1 MHRFFQWKMEKVAAV
16 SCTLG
21 GKFYLAKGY
30 NRIAFKQTTESF
42 LLTKTTLTTK
52 FLALTKETFGT
63 NQRQPDGV
71 KENRKK
77 IWAS

>member
-1 MHRFFQWKMEKVAAV
+1 M
-16 SCTLG
+16 
-21 GKFYLAKGY
+21 AKDY

-42 LLTKTTLTTK
+42 LVTKTTLTTK
-52 FLALTKETFGT
+52 FLALTKETFGR